1 MKLQLSFLEKQNR
14 VTKFAGLPAEPATN
28 AEVTQ
33 VTLEKTKGLPA
44 GPATNAEVTQVTQV
58 TIENEVTVKFLH
70 ADTPEEM
77 SDFQPSGATQNTPAM
92 PEHASTEQNAL
103 QATPAQRPE
112 NDAER
117 LAAWERGEWVTIPHT
132 AESLEIYRALE
143 LEHMARQI
151 GKPEVVEELSRALA
165 TIDQIDQQQRPDD
178 FAFALSVLRSA
189 TEDAA
194 CHLSREQKR
203 AAA

>member
-1 MKLQLSFLEKQNR
+1 MKLQLPFLEKQNR
-14 VTKFAGLPAEPATN
+14 VTKFAGLPAGPATN

-44 GPATNAEVTQVTQV
+44 EPATNAEVTQVTPV
-58 TIENEVTVKFLH
+58 TLENEVTVKNIH
-70 ADTPEEM
+70 ADTPEKM
-77 SDFQPSGATQNTPAM
+77 SDLQPSGATQNTPAM
-92 PEHASTEQNAL
+92 PEHASAEQNAIH
-103 QATPAQRPE
+103 AKPE

-151 GKPEVVEELSRALA
+151 GRLEVADELSGALA